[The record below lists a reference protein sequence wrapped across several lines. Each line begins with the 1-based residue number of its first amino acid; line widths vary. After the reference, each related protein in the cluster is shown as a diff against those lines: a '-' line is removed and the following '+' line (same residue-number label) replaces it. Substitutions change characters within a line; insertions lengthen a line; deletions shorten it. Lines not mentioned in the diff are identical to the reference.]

1 MRIAIFGVAALA
13 AIVGCSSSSDTLS
26 PGPSTDLAGGGSTHS
41 NDTTITNGPK
51 TPPPPPPV
59 VSSFTLSGAVY
70 GRELGPDTAAVLP
83 VPNAQLT
90 IVKVATV
97 DGDTLNPSVTSRRRR
112 LTSMALIAWT
122 TCHRP
127 TIASTS
133 PRQPARRTRTRRA
146 GSVQQGNRRSRCT
159 YRSPGSNGAVL

>member
-41 NDTTITNGPK
+41 DDTTITNGPK

-70 GRELGPDTAAVLP
+70 GRELGPDTAAV
-83 VPNAQLT
+83 
-90 IVKVATV
+90 
-97 DGDTLNPSVTSRRRR
+97 PSVIRTS
-112 LTSMALIAWT
+112 AVGD
-122 TCHRP
+122 
-127 TIASTS
+127 
-133 PRQPARRTRTRRA
+133 ARRQHAHRMRSFGA
-146 GSVQQGNRRSRCT
+146 GHR
-159 YRSPGSNGAVL
+159 

>member
-97 DGDTLNPSVTSRRRR
+97 DGDTLNPSVTVATTTTDEHGAYR
-112 LTSMALIAWT
+112 LDNLSPAYYRIDVTAPAGSPYANATSGIG
-122 TCHRP
+122 
-127 TIASTS
+127 
-133 PRQPARRTRTRRA
+133 PARESEIKVYISLARK
-146 GSVQQGNRRSRCT
+146 
-159 YRSPGSNGAVL
+159 

>member
-97 DGDTLNPSVTSRRRR
+97 DGDTLNPSVTVATTTTDEHGAYR
-112 LTSMALIAWT
+112 LDHLSPAYYRIDVTAPASSPYANATSGIG
-122 TCHRP
+122 
-127 TIASTS
+127 
-133 PRQPARRTRTRRA
+133 PARESEIKVYISLARK
-146 GSVQQGNRRSRCT
+146 
-159 YRSPGSNGAVL
+159 